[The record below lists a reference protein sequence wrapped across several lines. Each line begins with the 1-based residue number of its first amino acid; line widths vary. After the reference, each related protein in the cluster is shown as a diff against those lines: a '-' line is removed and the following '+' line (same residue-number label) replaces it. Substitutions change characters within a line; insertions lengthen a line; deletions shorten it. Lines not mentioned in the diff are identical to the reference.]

1 MKQPTDG
8 RGYQSGVDAIV
19 GLQVGRLFWEM
30 VASTN
35 ILASFLGDGRVD
47 IIGKRA
53 FRHRL

>member
-1 MKQPTDG
+1 VKQPTDG